1 MKTKR
6 HYLFMALVLL
16 ALATLHAP
24 LATAHAQGTA
34 FTYQGRVTDN
44 GAAANGSYDLQFTI
58 YDALAGGSQM
68 GGPLTSTATAVS
80 NGLFTVTLDFGAD
93 VFNGSARWLDIGV
106 RTNGPGAF
114 TTLIPRNS
122 ITPTPYA
129 IYAANAGSAATATT
143 ATTAGSATSAS
154 TATTANNFSGSLS
167 GDVTGTQG
175 ATVVASVGG
184 QTAANVASGASA
196 ANSAASL
203 NIANTIVKRDP
214 SGNFSAGIITANLA
228 GNATTATT
236 ATNLIG
242 NVSDARLSTNVALL
256 TIPNTSASATATPII
271 NSGFIT
277 GANVTSGGSGY
288 VTAPTVTINDSTGSG
303 AVITASISGG
313 SVVSL
318 TVQNPGSSYSGGTTL
333 TLTPPPS
340 NAYQVFSS
348 MNIFNGV
355 NTFTNTSN
363 GFTGSFT
370 GNGAGLT
377 NLGAINLSGI
387 VPDARLSANVALLN
401 GSPNF
406 SGAVTASSFSGS
418 GTSLTGLNASQLA
431 SGTVPA
437 AALGNAWQVGGN
449 SGTTPGTQFVGTTDN
464 QALEF
469 KVNGSR
475 ALRLEPN
482 ATSPN
487 VIGGYSGNYIAAGLV
502 GAAISGGGLNGYT
515 NSIFAN
521 YSAIG
526 GGYGNTIQPDASLS
540 TIGGGYGN
548 TIQPSASL
556 STIGGGQQNTIQTSA
571 TFSTIGGGYGHTIQ
585 TSADDSTIGGGHGN
599 TIQFNASY
607 STIGGGVYNTIQTN
621 ASIST
626 IGGGNQNMIQTGA
639 IDSTIGG
646 GQQNTIQPNASVST
660 IGGGYQN
667 TIQTNAIYSTIG
679 GGDQNTIEA
688 NASFSTI
695 GGGNGNRI
703 QTNASSSTIGG
714 GVQNTIQTNASDST
728 IGGGYDNTI
737 QPNTYY
743 SAIGGGYI
751 NTIQPNASDST
762 IGGGMS
768 NTIQTNAQYAVIPGG
783 KGNVAANYAFAAG
796 YNARATNTGA
806 FVWSDS
812 TGTLTP
818 STGANSVTMRASGGF
833 SFLTGT
839 SPVGAS
845 LAAGGTAWG
854 VISDRNAKKNF
865 QPLDGLEV
873 LEKLSAIPVQH
884 WNYKWESDDAV
895 PHIGPMAQ
903 DFKSAFYPGRDDKS
917 ITTLEF
923 DGVELAAIQGLNQ
936 KLNEKDAEI
945 QNLEK
950 KLDELQAVVKQLVEK
965 K

>member
-1 MKTKR
+1 MK
-6 HYLFMALVLL
+6 HLLQAAALWLL
-16 ALATLHAP
+16 LLTLVSQ

-44 GAAANGSYDLQFTI
+44 GTNFTGAGQFKF
-58 YDALAGGSQM
+58 ALV
-68 GGPLTSTATAVS
+68 TSTNTSSQAT
-80 NGLFTVTLDFGAD
+80 GT
-93 VFNGSARWLDIGV
+93 
-106 RTNGPGAF
+106 
-114 TTLIPRNS
+114 
-122 ITPTPYA
+122 
-129 IYAANAGSAATATT
+129 ANA
-143 ATTAGSATSAS
+143 
-154 TATTANNFSGSLS
+154 
-167 GDVTGTQG
+167 
-175 ATVVASVGG
+175 
-184 QTAANVASGASA
+184 
-196 ANSAASL
+196 
-203 NIANTIVKRDP
+203 P
-214 SGNFSAGIITANLA
+214 SG
-228 GNATTATT
+228 
-236 ATNLIG
+236 
-242 NVSDARLSTNVALL
+242 
-256 TIPNTSASATATPII
+256 
-271 NSGFIT
+271 GFIT
-277 GANVTSGGSGY
+277 GYTVTAGGSGY
-288 VTAPTVTINDSTGSG
+288 VTAPAVTISGGGGSG
-303 AVITASISGG
+303 ATATANLAGGVVTSIT
-313 SVVSL
+313 
-318 TVQNPGSSYSGGTTL
+318 PGSAGTGYTSAPTVALSAPPANITYTTYWSNDGTSSAGSEPTAAASVAVTNGLFTVVLGDTTLANMTTLSAALFVRPNLQLRIWFNDGVNGSAGLSPLQNLTPTPYAIQALNASSASNLLGTLPAAQIGGTVL
-333 TLTPPPS
+333 NASLPGSPS
-340 NAYQVFSS
+340 FSG
-348 MNIFNGV
+348 IV
-355 NTFTNTSN
+355 AATS
-363 GFTGSFT
+363 FA
-370 GNGAGLT
+370 GNGANVTGV
-377 NLGAINLSGI
+377 NA
-387 VPDARLSANVALLN
+387 VALN
-401 GSPNF
+401 
-406 SGAVTASSFSGS
+406 
-418 GTSLTGLNASQLA
+418 GLNA
-431 SGTVPA
+431 T
-437 AALGNAWQVGGN
+437 NFWQTGGN

-487 VIGGYSGNYIAAGLV
+487 VIGGYSGNYIAAGLA
-502 GAAISGGGLNGYT
+502 GATISGGGSNGNT
-515 NSIFAN
+515 NSIFAD

-526 GGYGNTIQPDASLS
+526 GGVLNTIQPNASYS
-540 TIGGGYGN
+540 TIGGGSDN
-548 TIQPSASL
+548 AIQLNAPN
-556 STIGGGQQNTIQTSA
+556 STIGGGGLNTIQTSA

>member
-1 MKTKR
+1 
-6 HYLFMALVLL
+6 MALVLL

-526 GGYGNTIQPDASLS
+526 GGYGNTIQTNAYYSTIGGGYNNTIQPNTSDS

-548 TIQPSASL
+548 TIQPNASL
-556 STIGGGQQNTIQTSA
+556 ST
-571 TFSTIGGGYGHTIQ
+571 
-585 TSADDSTIGGGHGN
+585 
-599 TIQFNASY
+599 
-607 STIGGGVYNTIQTN
+607 
-621 ASIST
+621 
-626 IGGGNQNMIQTGA
+626 
-639 IDSTIGG
+639 
-646 GQQNTIQPNASVST
+646 
-660 IGGGYQN
+660 
-667 TIQTNAIYSTIG
+667 
-679 GGDQNTIEA
+679 
-688 NASFSTI
+688 
-695 GGGNGNRI
+695 
-703 QTNASSSTIGG
+703 
-714 GVQNTIQTNASDST
+714 
-728 IGGGYDNTI
+728 
-737 QPNTYY
+737 
-743 SAIGGGYI
+743 IGGGYI
-751 NTIQPNASDST
+751 NTIQTNAYEST
-762 IGGGMS
+762 IGGGYG
-768 NTIQTNAQYAVIPGG
+768 NTIQPNAQYAVIPGG
-783 KGNVAANYAFAAG
+783 RLNLATNYAFAAG

-812 TGTLTP
+812 TGTLTA
-818 STGANSVTMRASGGF
+818 STNANSVTMRASGGF
-833 SFLTGT
+833 RFFTGT
-839 SPVGAS
+839 GPVGAS
-845 LAAGGTAWG
+845 LAAGGTSWATL
-854 VISDRNAKKNF
+854 SDRNAKKNF

-884 WNYKWESDDAV
+884 WNYKWEPDDAV

-936 KLNEKDAEI
+936 KMDSENAKLREELKHRDAENAELK
-945 QNLEK
+945 QRLNALEQIIHHQK
-950 KLDELQAVVKQLVEK
+950 SN
-965 K
+965 